1 MCSIKS
7 IGVARVASI
16 LLGIHLTFDKLM
28 GDDNRNP
35 VIFRK
40 QHFSTCPRPRF
51 SLLQTFR
58 SEVQDLDRSIK
69 SMAQPAGIWWMTLN
83 SVQYYLYWAIQQ
95 DVAAMSYD
103 IKSYVLATAFK
114 QSSSFEISININGFS
129 NSFRPMSG
137 YVLLWNF

>member
-1 MCSIKS
+1 
-7 IGVARVASI
+7 
-16 LLGIHLTFDKLM
+16 M
-28 GDDNRNP
+28 GEDNRNP

-58 SEVQDLDRSIK
+58 SEVQDLDRSTK
-69 SMAQPAGIWWMTLN
+69 SMAQPAGIWWLTLN

-95 DVAAMSYD
+95 DLAAMSYD

-114 QSSSFEISININGFS
+114 QSSSFEISININGFQTVLGLCLDLS
-129 NSFRPMSG
+129 SFETFSLMN
-137 YVLLWNF
+137 LLQVWVSLGLLVNLDDSD